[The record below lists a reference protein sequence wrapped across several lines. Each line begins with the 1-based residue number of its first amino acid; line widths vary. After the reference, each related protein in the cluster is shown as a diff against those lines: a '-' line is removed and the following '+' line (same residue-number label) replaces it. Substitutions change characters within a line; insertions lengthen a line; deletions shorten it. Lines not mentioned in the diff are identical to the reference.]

1 MKQGT
6 DTKEVSDAALR
17 QGLRKEQWE
26 QAEEY
31 NNDGDSSEEDGESGD
46 LIHFPHR
53 EGRTTHSEVVSPSAG
68 DKVGSRLGL
77 STTLGTPNF
86 PGVKVPTAALVCVSG
101 DKSSCANTSGRTEK
115 LGSRLPLFGVAVLIA
130 KNRRSSLL
138 RFTHEFRTPHTRG
151 IDDGTCWF
159 AAGVIPGVFNI

>member
-46 LIHFPHR
+46 LIHLQQHFPQGDALDDDSSTA
-53 EGRTTHSEVVSPSAG
+53 ESENDDADEVQRKLPRG
-68 DKVGSRLGL
+68 ECR
-77 STTLGTPNF
+77 TLGEA
-86 PGVKVPTAALVCVSG
+86 GWSHVK
-101 DKSSCANTSGRTEK
+101 N
-115 LGSRLPLFGVAVLIA
+115 
-130 KNRRSSLL
+130 
-138 RFTHEFRTPHTRG
+138 
-151 IDDGTCWF
+151 
-159 AAGVIPGVFNI
+159 